1 MYIKLTRL
9 DNSPIW
15 INASFVVTVE
25 PRRGGG
31 SVVVPIGD
39 GLDYDVRE
47 TPESVLAML
56 AGAPA
61 PEVVPVPAPKGL
73 APTPEDVSP
82 EPELPAPEAPAA
94 EPVAPFAG
102 SVAPAA
108 KPEAPAAEPGAP
120 LAGLVAPSAAAEKPA
135 RKTTRTRA
143 KAKAETPAAES
154 AEPGAAAKP
163 AKKPRTA
170 RKPKLPELTLT
181 DAQVERLKKM
191 APGSVRKLQNTLVT
205 QFKTEKPDEVIQA
218 LEARQVVTLDRDH
231 VVWAH

>member
-31 SVVVPIGD
+31 AVVVPIGD

-82 EPELPAPEAPAA
+82 EPEPPAPEA
-94 EPVAPFAG
+94 AP
-102 SVAPAA
+102 
-108 KPEAPAAEPGAP
+108 
-120 LAGLVAPSAAAEKPA
+120 AEKPV
-135 RKTTRTRA
+135 RKTTRARA
-143 KAKAETPAAES
+143 KAKAETPAAEG

-163 AKKPRTA
+163 AKKSRAT
-170 RKPKLPELTLT
+170 RKTKLPELTLA
-181 DAQVERLKKM
+181 DEQVERLKKM

-205 QFKTEKPDEVIQA
+205 QFKVEEPDAVIKA
-218 LEARQVVTLDRDH
+218 LEARQVVALDRDH
-231 VVWAH
+231 VIWAR